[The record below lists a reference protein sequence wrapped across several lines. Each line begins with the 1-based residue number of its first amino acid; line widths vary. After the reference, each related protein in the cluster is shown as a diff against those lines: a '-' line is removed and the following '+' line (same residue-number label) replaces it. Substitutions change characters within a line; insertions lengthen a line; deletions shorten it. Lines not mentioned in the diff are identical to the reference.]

1 MKLLSLSLL
10 NYRNIGEAA
19 LSVSPNVNCIVGQNG
34 MGKTNVLDAIF
45 YLSFCKG
52 FASAL
57 DDRNIKHSE
66 DFFMIRGEYER
77 EDGGTEQIN
86 MSLKRGGRKSVK
98 RGEKAYK
105 RLSEHLGRIPLVL
118 IAPADEYLVRG
129 GAEERRRFMD
139 MVIAQYDSTYVEAL
153 NRYEASLKQR
163 NAMLKA
169 EQEPD
174 PAVMEITE
182 AMMSRDADCIYAKRS
197 AFVEAFVPIFQT
209 LYERLCGNEV
219 ERVGVIYESHIE
231 RGNLENQ
238 LRQWRDKERAVGH
251 TLHGVHRDDLN
262 LLLDNYPLRYEGSQ
276 GQTKTYVIA
285 MKLAQY
291 LYLKERGC
299 GQTPILLLDDIFD
312 KLDSKR
318 VQNIMAYVSSN
329 EMGQIFITDTNREN
343 IDKLIAATTRDYKLF
358 VVDEGV
364 VSEQR

>member
-1 MKLLSLSLL
+1 MKLLSLSLM
-10 NYRNIGEAA
+10 NYRNIGEAT
-19 LSVSPNVNCIVGQNG
+19 LSLSPNVNCIVGHNG
-34 MGKTNVLDAIF
+34 MGKTNILDSIF

-52 FASAL
+52 YASAL
-57 DDRNIKHSE
+57 DDRNIKHGE
-66 DFFMIRGEYER
+66 DFFMIRGDYQR

-86 MSLKRGGRKSVK
+86 ISLKRGGRKSVK
-98 RGEKAYK
+98 RDEKAYR

-139 MVIAQYDSTYVEAL
+139 MVIAQYDSCYIEAL

-174 PAVMEITE
+174 WAVMDIVE
-182 AMMSRDADCIYAKRS
+182 AMMSTDADYIYQKRQ
-197 AFVEAFVPIFQT
+197 AFIKDFLPIFQM
-209 LYERLCGNEV
+209 LYARLCATDTEQV
-219 ERVGVIYESHIE
+219 SVAYDSHLE
-231 RGNLENQ
+231 RGNLEEQ
-238 LRQWRDKERAVGH
+238 LLTCRDKERIVGH
-251 TLHGVHRDDLN
+251 TLHGVHRDDIN
-262 LLLDNYPLRYEGSQ
+262 LLLGGHPLRYEGSQ

-285 MKLAQY
+285 MKLAQF
-291 LYLKERGC
+291 LFLKEKGC
-299 GQTPILLLDDIFD
+299 GRTPILLLDDIFD

-318 VQNIMAYVSSN
+318 VMKIMEFVSSN

-343 IDKLIAATTRDYKLF
+343 IDKLIAASTCDYKLF

-364 VSEQR
+364 ISEK